1 MATHAYVRYQDDQ
14 RKAIVPVRDIKGFR
28 NSDDFSS
35 KVYLVK
41 WTDDSGTSDFY
52 RARVLLVGD
61 SEDDLNKK
69 IVGGRVRVKRLR
81 DDTDDESETDGAC
94 EVPKAKKPAPRADLL
109 KILER
114 KKNSLASQGRM
125 PTNKKS
131 DKMGKLKDKLAEQEG
146 ELRELRSINRR
157 LQLKLLSCSCS
168 GAKMTAGSSQLEPGK
183 TSLQPAWPPCL
194 HQQPA

>member
-1 MATHAYVRYQDDQ
+1 MLATAPQFVSC
-14 RKAIVPVRDIKGFR
+14 FL
-28 NSDDFSS
+28 S
-35 KVYLVK
+35 
-41 WTDDSGTSDFY
+41 
-52 RARVLLVGD
+52 D

-94 EVPKAKKPAPRADLL
+94 EVFALNVCFVFSCLANKYFMQFSHIFCALQAPKAKKPAPRADLL

-131 DKMGKLKDKLAEQEG
+131 DKMGKLKDKLAEQER
-146 ELRELRSINRR
+146 ELRELRSLNRR

-168 GAKMTAGSSQLEPGK
+168 GGMWN
-183 TSLQPAWPPCL
+183 SLLILVHNTCMYTV
-194 HQQPA
+194 